1 MTKNFI
7 YTASALL
14 LGSAITL
21 TSCQSEEDFGQ
32 MGGNGEVLLTV
43 TANRGVAGSRTS
55 FEHDGNGGLL
65 TNWDDNDQLV
75 VTDEA
80 GNHLGVLSIT
90 SGAGTSSATF
100 EGTVNLGEL
109 EAVNIHYLGN
119 ALTEGLNE
127 IKNEVTFDMSAQ
139 NGSFASL
146 TDYDYLYSQTVVTNL
161 NNGTATATI
170 DMARAFAT
178 GYFTLD
184 CADFSLEAGDVVTIS
199 PAEGTTLYSKPVM
212 KLRNFSWT
220 RNAAAEGTVTITK
233 AEAGNDFY
241 VIFPA
246 AQDITPVFT
255 VTKGTTVYTASL
267 GSHTWNAQTHVN
279 ADGTSNTP
287 VKVTGWTKDVQP
299 VNPGDMGNWGA
310 NDEKVDAIGTPFTP
324 TFASRLDGWVLNA
337 GNSGDYYG
345 GWCRCI
351 EYTNGIYN
359 GLLTSNSNTCFFFQ
373 WGRYLGF
380 PTNVTSEIT
389 VPYNAN
395 KVDYFVGYL
404 GENGAGTPVTY
415 TAAYMGNSSAYNVQ
429 RSNDWAIC
437 FGQTNNSYL
446 DYIYQNVSNGN
457 WYERSAN
464 PCPDGYR
471 LPTYAELSVFIPST
485 EVVNGS
491 YAEVKVINGKKYAF
505 EWKVGSSNGIYYID
519 VRSAETTLDKVSVGA
534 SVFADSPTKR
544 IWAYGYLMNNGKKSA
559 WGTTAAYWSSDSGD
573 NNALDNVYGKGGRA
587 LYIEFSGNTANFA
600 ELNIPFGFGLPVMPV
615 KDSEAK
621 ASSIK
626 PWFPYSWDMRGLSG
640 YHE

>member
-14 LGSAITL
+14 ISSAFTL
-21 TSCQSEEDFGQ
+21 TSCQSDEDFGTTPY
-32 MGGNGEVLLTV
+32 GEVHLTV
-43 TANRGVAGSRTS
+43 TANRDQAGSRTS

-80 GNHLGVLSIT
+80 GTNLGVLTIT

-100 EGTVNLGEL
+100 EGTVNLGDL

-127 IKNEVTFDMSAQ
+127 VKNEVTFDMSAQ

-184 CADFSLEAGDVVTIS
+184 CADFSLEAGDVVIIS
-199 PAEGTTLYSKPVM
+199 AAEGTTLYSKPVM
-212 KLRNFSWT
+212 KLRNSSWT
-220 RNAAAEGTVTITK
+220 RNVAAEGTVTITK

-255 VTKGTTVYTASL
+255 VAKGSTVYTASL
-267 GSHTWNAQTHVN
+267 GKHSWTAQTHVN

-287 VKVTGWTKDVQP
+287 IKVTDWTKDVQP
-299 VNPGDMGNWGA
+299 ANPGDMGNWGA
-310 NDEKVDAIGTPFTP
+310 NDEKVDVTGTPFTP
-324 TFASRLDGWVLNA
+324 TFASRLDAWTLNA
-337 GNSGDYYG
+337 GNSYDYIG

-359 GLLTSNSNTCFFFQ
+359 GLLTSKSSSCFYFQ

-380 PTNVTSEIT
+380 PSNVATGNSY
-389 VPYNAN
+389 PYNAEAVN
-395 KVDYFVGYL
+395 LNVGYRQDPP
-404 GENGAGTPVTY
+404 GTVVAY

-437 FGQTNNSYL
+437 FGQTNNDYL
-446 DYIYQNVSNGN
+446 DYIYQNASNGN
-457 WYERSAN
+457 WYERSVN

-505 EWKVGSSNGIYYID
+505 EWKVGKSNGLYYID

-534 SVFADSPTKR
+534 SIFDDSPTKR
-544 IWAYGYLMNNGKKSA
+544 IWAYGYLMNNGKQSE

-587 LYIEFSGNTANFA
+587 LYIEFSGSTANFA

-626 PWFPYSWDMRGLSG
+626 PWFPYADDMRNLSG